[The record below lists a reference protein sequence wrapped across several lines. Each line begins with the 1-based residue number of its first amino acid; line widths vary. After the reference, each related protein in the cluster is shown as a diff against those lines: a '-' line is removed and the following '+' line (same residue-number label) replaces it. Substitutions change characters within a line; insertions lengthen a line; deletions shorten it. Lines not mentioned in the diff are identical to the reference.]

1 MTSVPQSRKN
11 QDQGQSHWV
20 NLREYGRGDY
30 IVNGSMHGRWDKAYY
45 VQNGVGSVLNSSSDV
60 DCNCRL
66 VCFPQKL
73 GAFDYAL
80 VEEGQPL
87 PLDQMQLWVLLQ
99 AKRDIEADEELKWNY
114 SVFPTL
120 GAEGGSTESSQTSQE
135 QA

>member
-1 MTSVPQSRKN
+1 MGNISLM
-11 QDQGQSHWV
+11 DQCTEGGTKLTMFK
-20 NLREYGRGDY
+20 LR
-30 IVNGSMHGRWDKAYY
+30 
-45 VQNGVGSVLNSSSDV
+45 NGVGSVLNSSSDV
-60 DCNCRL
+60 DCSCLL

-87 PLDQMQLWVLLQ
+87 PVNKMQLWVLLQ

-114 SVFPTL
+114 SVFPTP
-120 GAEGGSTESSQTSQE
+120 GGCTESSQTSQE

>member
-1 MTSVPQSRKN
+1 MGTISLM
-11 QDQGQSHWV
+11 DQCTEGGTKLTMFK
-20 NLREYGRGDY
+20 LR
-30 IVNGSMHGRWDKAYY
+30 
-45 VQNGVGSVLNSSSDV
+45 NGVGSVLNSSSDV
-60 DCNCRL
+60 DCNCLL

-87 PLDQMQLWVLLQ
+87 PLDQIQLWVLLQ

-120 GAEGGSTESSQTSQE
+120 GAERGSTESSQTSQE